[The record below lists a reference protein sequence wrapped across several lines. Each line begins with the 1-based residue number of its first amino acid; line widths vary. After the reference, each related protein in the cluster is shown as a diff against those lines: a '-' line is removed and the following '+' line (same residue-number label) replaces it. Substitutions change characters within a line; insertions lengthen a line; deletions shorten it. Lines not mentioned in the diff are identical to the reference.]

1 MSLNSRIAQ
10 FYNRSTQLWLDTWGE
25 QMHHGY
31 YGPDGQQKV
40 DHQQAQLDMIEAL
53 IQWGAPDLA
62 ERNQPLR
69 ILDAGCGV
77 GGSSRYLVQ
86 KFPNSTALG
95 ATLSQVQAKA
105 GKVFSEKA
113 GLGQQIKLIA
123 QDVYL
128 INPEQHG
135 TFDLI
140 WSMESAEHMA
150 DKEGLFQN
158 FNRLLK
164 PGGKLLMATWCHRP
178 TPPDLVTKE
187 QQTLAQI
194 QKLYHL
200 PPLVSIPALATAAE
214 TAGLSAIRSDDWS
227 QAVFPF
233 WGAVI
238 KSGLDPRN
246 WPGLIRSGRGTIKG
260 AWAMRYMQRG
270 FKMGSI
276 RYGIL
281 RAEKG
286 AI

>member
-31 YGPDGQQKV
+31 YGADGQRKV
-40 DHQQAQLDMIEAL
+40 DHFQAQLDMIQEL
-53 IQWGAPDLA
+53 QHWGLD
-62 ERNQPLR
+62 QPLAADIR

-77 GGSSRYLVQ
+77 GGSSRHLVQ
-86 KFPNSTALG
+86 QYGGARALG
-95 ATLSQVQAKA
+95 LTLSQVQASR
-105 GKVFSEKA
+105 GTDYNQKA
-113 GLGQQIKLIA
+113 GLGDRIELRP
-123 QDVYL
+123 QDVYEL
-128 INPEQHG
+128 DPAVDGQ
-135 TFDLI
+135 FDLI

-150 DKEGLFQN
+150 DKDGLFRL
-158 FNRLLK
+158 FNQLLK
-164 PGGKLLMATWCHRP
+164 PGGILLMATWCHRP
-178 TPPDLVTKE
+178 TPPELARRE

-194 QKLYHL
+194 QNLYHL
-200 PPLVSIPALATAAE
+200 PPLVSIPELASAAE
-214 TAGLSAIRSDDWS
+214 RAGLAEIRTDDWS

-246 WPGLIRSGRGTIKG
+246 WPGLIRSGVGTIKG

-276 RYGIL
+276 RYGVL
-281 RAEKG
+281 RATK
-286 AI
+286 AKV